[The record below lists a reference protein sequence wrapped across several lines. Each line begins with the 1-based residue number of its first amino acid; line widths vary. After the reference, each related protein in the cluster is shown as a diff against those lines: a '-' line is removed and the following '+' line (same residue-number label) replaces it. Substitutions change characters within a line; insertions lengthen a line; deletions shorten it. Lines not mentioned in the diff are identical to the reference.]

1 MKLRVGS
8 DNRSGSVTAKVG
20 KPDAREDYY
29 NIDPSKRHVKVAR
42 TLSERAGAGAGEL
55 VATVETS
62 SEYVG
67 FQKESYECDSLT
79 GECELPCEAVFLAMG
94 FVGPEP
100 DGLEDEARALLGRLG
115 LTR

>member
-1 MKLRVGS
+1 M
-8 DNRSGSVTAKVG
+8 TAKVG

-79 GECELPCEAVFLAMG
+79 GECELPCEAN
-94 FVGPEP
+94 
-100 DGLEDEARALLGRLG
+100 RLKTLNSAAINIPIVTPSAKDTDAG
-115 LTR
+115 